1 MMSWFDILKDTT
13 TATRTADLWV
23 MNEEANYFPIIQLIK
38 QKVKGYLDWGWSKE
52 EVIEDI
58 LNSIAKELPEL
69 MTQNKGFMD
78 DLLSPVNDRDEIGDS
93 ISDVD
98 WLDVAENFREDI
110 EHAMELYPEQESWQ
124 Q

>member
-1 MMSWFDILKDTT
+1 MSWFDILKDTT
-13 TATRTADLWV
+13 TATRTAELWV

-110 EHAMELYPEQESWQ
+110 EQAMELYPEQESWQ